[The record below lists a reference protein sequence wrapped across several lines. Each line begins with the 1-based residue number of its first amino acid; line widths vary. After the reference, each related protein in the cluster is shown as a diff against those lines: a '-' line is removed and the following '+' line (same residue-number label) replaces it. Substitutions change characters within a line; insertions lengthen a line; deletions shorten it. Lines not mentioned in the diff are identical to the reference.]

1 MHDDGGHGRLDPV
14 ENASHHRHFAP
25 GQVDPRQADQDE
37 QRRQHE
43 QGASNHPA
51 PGAVHQPADVGGQLL
66 GLWARQQHAVVEG
79 MQKAPLADPA
89 APLDQLLMHDR
100 NLPRRAAETDE
111 AQLQPEQQ
119 GLGQADVT
127 TRLLGGALLV
137 FRHFFPLVLSRPQ
150 RAVA

>member
-1 MHDDGGHGRLDPV
+1 
-14 ENASHHRHFAP
+14 
-25 GQVDPRQADQDE
+25 
-37 QRRQHE
+37 
-43 QGASNHPA
+43 
-51 PGAVHQPADVGGQLL
+51 
-66 GLWARQQHAVVEG
+66 
-79 MQKAPLADPA
+79 
-89 APLDQLLMHDR
+89 MHDR

-150 RAVA
+150 RSVA